1 MFTFRIMYTD
11 VKIIANFVKTRQGNG
26 LTFEEVL
33 RSMLSCLRTLFSFC
47 TVKTREGNLW
57 QV

>member
-1 MFTFRIMYTD
+1 MENEDALNTLRLMNTD

-33 RSMLSCLRTLFSFC
+33 RCSARFSVFSFC
-47 TVKTREGNLW
+47 TVELVR
-57 QV
+57 